1 MQMSQILTFVMPQ
14 PVAPYQSEVA
24 PSGTQSNSTS
34 VAFPTQRLIP
44 LATPKHFRG
53 APEGF
58 QQNASPAQA
67 NQPNQEFVTGGP
79 PSDVGGTAGSG

>member
-24 PSGTQSNSTS
+24 PSSTQSNSTS

-44 LATPKHFRG
+44 LATRNILGVPLKAFSKMPLLPRLTNLTRSLLL
-53 APEGF
+53 A
-58 QQNASPAQA
+58 
-67 NQPNQEFVTGGP
+67 VLLLM
-79 PSDVGGTAGSG
+79 